1 MKKQKYFVNN
11 SETTVLYGFSGLA
24 SSTVMDDCEGI
35 YGM

>member
-1 MKKQKYFVNN
+1 MKVFMNN

-24 SSTVMDDCEGI
+24 SSTVIDECEGI